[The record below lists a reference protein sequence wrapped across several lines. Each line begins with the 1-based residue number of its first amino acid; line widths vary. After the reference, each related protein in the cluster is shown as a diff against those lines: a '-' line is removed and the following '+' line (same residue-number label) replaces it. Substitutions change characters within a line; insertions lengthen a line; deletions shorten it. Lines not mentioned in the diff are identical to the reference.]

1 MRLAI
6 IGAAGRLGW
15 CVAEEARALDH
26 RPAQLA
32 GQQAPGRPALR
43 VDGAPQDRRADP
55 R

>member
-32 GQQAPGRPALR
+32 GQQAPERIGGVGPW
-43 VDGAPQDRRADP
+43 APP